1 MTPDLQGLYQAVIL
15 DHHKRPRNF
24 RALDGARQA
33 EGDNPLCGD
42 RLVVYV
48 RVDEG
53 IVTEAAFQGFGCA
66 IARASASLMTESVY
80 GKTMDDIEALVERF
94 LRLVTAPPG
103 APVEDLGPLS
113 TLAGVRQ
120 FPVRI
125 KCATLPWRTLQAAA
139 DGRDEVVSTE

>member
-1 MTPDLQGLYQAVIL
+1 MTSEVEALYQAVIL
-15 DHHKRPRNF
+15 DHNRRPRNF
-24 RALDGARQA
+24 RALDDGRRA

-42 RLVVYV
+42 HVVVYL

-53 IVTEAAFQGFGCA
+53 IITEATFQGFGCA
-66 IARASASLMTESVY
+66 IARASASLMTDCVK
-80 GKTMDDIEALVERF
+80 GKTLAEADELCQRVQ
-94 LRLVTAPPG
+94 RLVTSPPG
-103 APVEDLGPLS
+103 APVEDLGALS

-139 DGRDEVVSTE
+139 ESRDDIVSTE